1 MVWGDNGNSI
11 ALFDSISPLWHKLG
25 RIWKLNSNM
34 PSKSSHTTMVSSSNI
49 NVITLHDGL
58 YSINRSVSPIL
69 NSSATFGPQT
79 TNDLHLSFVCPEV
92 YPTFS
97 VLAKRSIDNKCFGY
111 IFDSGGNIRKVND
124 GDTTLVAQDAKGHQI
139 DFYKKSNI
147 LFLQLDG
154 EGSSDYKIVIPLNN
168 LPDFPIIHGIE
179 DDDIVDIQGV
189 SDSTRVSPGGHVFRE
204 SHYSVLLNVNA
215 GLPLYLSSFC
225 VNGFSDTGN
234 QLELSY
240 EIASKLKGYR
250 KNRSILL
257 VNESSDFSNPED
269 VDQRIA
275 CTNFDVDRQKLMFHN
290 IFFKKDSISYFTF
303 GTYDGMIAD
312 FTPIRDHCDDAINTG
327 QLIIDIKCGSPLY
340 NVKLKDVSENI
351 PIRDSTL
358 LGVTPNE
365 YIVDCNFGTNH
376 LSIDSLEEGEY
387 ELYLTQK
394 GGTNIYASP
403 YYSDDRYYSVE
414 VGTVNSSRS
423 ASWIVTDT
431 ISNYMA
437 GFTNGNGHVSAGFHI
452 EGSRVYYLY
461 NGSVIW
467 DIQHIIPGDSL
478 AVCIDSSGLH
488 LIYNNSTLNRTPLNC
503 SGGFK
508 AQFQRSEATLGNV
521 LFTGDT
527 SNETISDESVLVE
540 QVLPFTIS
548 KLVYIGNDCNT
559 TTRNEV
565 IDIDAPTMNQ
575 APRRTLDDDLNQT
588 NGVNEILAN
597 NGALQITP
605 NGSGNFTAQLMTA
618 DTGIAQLLVFDTAG
632 RMIAQGTMSGDH
644 VKTASFSVPALG
656 VYIVKVLT
664 DHEEYSEKIICK

>member
-1 MVWGDNGNSI
+1 MTD
-11 ALFDSISPLWHKLG
+11 
-25 RIWKLNSNM
+25 
-34 PSKSSHTTMVSSSNI
+34 
-49 NVITLHDGL
+49 
-58 YSINRSVSPIL
+58 YIL
-69 NSSATFGPQT
+69 
-79 TNDLHLSFVCPEV
+79 L
-92 YPTFS
+92 
-97 VLAKRSIDNKCFGY
+97 IDRFHRFLTQCFGY

-351 PIRDSTL
+351 PTRDSTL

-376 LSIDSLEEGEY
+376 LSIDSLEEGKY

-503 SGGFK
+503 SGDFK
-508 AQFQRSEATLGNV
+508 AEFQRGEATLGNV
-521 LFTGDT
+521 LFAGVT

-548 KLVYIGNDCNT
+548 KLVYIGNDCDT

-565 IDIDAPTMNQ
+565 IDIDTPTMNQ

-597 NGALQITP
+597 NGAFQITP
-605 NGSGNFTAQLMTA
+605 NGSGNFTAQLTTS

>member
-340 NVKLKDVSENI
+340 NVKLKDVTEDI